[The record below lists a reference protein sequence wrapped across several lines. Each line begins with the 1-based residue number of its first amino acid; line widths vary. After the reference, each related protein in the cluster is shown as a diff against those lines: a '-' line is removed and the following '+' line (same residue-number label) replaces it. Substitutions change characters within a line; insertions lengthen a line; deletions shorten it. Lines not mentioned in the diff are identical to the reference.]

1 MKKIISIIMTIA
13 LTLGICLSFTAC
25 GGGGGNAKIKV
36 NPDKEHYVVGICQ
49 LAPHDA
55 LDAATEGFK
64 AALTEALAKEG
75 RTVEFK
81 YQNAAGD
88 SNTCTTIVSSFV
100 SDDVDLIMANAT
112 AALQAAANATL
123 TIPVLGTSITEYGVA
138 LELDDFNGT
147 VGGNISGTSDLAP
160 LTEQAQMMIDTLGL
174 KEGDTVGLLYCSSEP
189 NSQYQVD
196 EVGKYLSNKGITVK
210 HYKFNDSNDLQSIT
224 ASAADECTAIYVPT
238 DNTAASNTPIID
250 GVCAAKKVP
259 VFAGEQDTCKGCGY
273 ATLAISYENI
283 GKKTGEMAAQIL
295 LGQADITTMAIGYDA
310 APVKKYNEA
319 NCVNLGIDVE
329 ALKAAG
335 YTVIPGTEVTEL
347 D

>member
-1 MKKIISIIMTIA
+1 MKKILSIIMTLA
-13 LTLGICLSFTAC
+13 LTLGICLAFTSC
-25 GGGGGNAKIKV
+25 NGNGGKGKIKV

-88 SNTCTTIVSSFV
+88 SNTCTTIVNSFV
-100 SDDVDLIMANAT
+100 AEDVDLIMANAT

-138 LELDDFNGT
+138 LELDDFDGT

-160 LTEQAQMMIDTLGL
+160 LTTQAQMMIDTLGL
-174 KEGDTVGLLYCSSEP
+174 KSGDKVGLLYCSSEP

-196 EVGKYLSNKGITVK
+196 VVGEYLSSKGITCA

-224 ASAADECTAIYVPT
+224 TSAADSCDAIYVPT
-238 DNTAASNTPIID
+238 DNTAASNTAIINN
-250 GVCAAKKVP
+250 VCEAKKVP
-259 VFAGEQDTCKGCGY
+259 VFAGEEATCAGCGY
-273 ATLAISYENI
+273 ATLSISYKNI
-283 GKKTGEMAAQIL
+283 GRKTGEMAAKIL
-295 LGQADITTMAIGYDA
+295 LGQADITTMAIDYDA
-310 APVKKYNEA
+310 EPVKKYNEA
-319 NCVNLGIDVE
+319 ACINLGINVE
-329 ALKAAG
+329 TLKAAG
-335 YTVIPGTEVTEL
+335 YVVIPGTEVE
-347 D
+347 